1 MSRKKVQ
8 VPSLS
13 KRSKKMSSN
22 IKPAERKDKYI
33 KKDIQV
39 VSSPFKTQSE
49 TKKPVKAYV
58 AHIRVIK
65 YIMIGI
71 CQVIDLVKG
80 PSARTSSYRH
90 QLDVLCKP

>member
-1 MSRKKVQ
+1 
-8 VPSLS
+8 
-13 KRSKKMSSN
+13 MSSN
-22 IKPAERKDKYI
+22 IKPSERKDKYI
-33 KKDIQV
+33 KKDIQA
-39 VSSPFKTQSE
+39 VSSPFKNTIRNQKASQ
-49 TKKPVKAYV
+49 AYV
-58 AHIRVIK
+58 AQIRVIK